1 MISGLERILWSET
14 FTPNNT
20 LAERKKYYLM
30 AISITFLAELSLFF
44 REKLHFGWKRM
55 MKSEESSD
63 LQKRKGRDDSLPSL
77 SSLPWISVLLSFC
90 ANTGLRQDECA
101 FCSTRYF
108 LVRFSGD
115 RTHKKISCATQPA
128 SCVSPDT
135 YTLKRSVYFISV
147 HLARTCGRVGWLR
160 CGLWIAATACWWR
173 TW

>member
-20 LAERKKYYLM
+20 LAEQKKYYLM

-63 LQKRKGRDDSLPSL
+63 LQKRKGRDDSLSSL
-77 SSLPWISVLLSFC
+77 SSLPWISVLLSFF
-90 ANTGLRQDECA
+90 AN
-101 FCSTRYF
+101 
-108 LVRFSGD
+108 
-115 RTHKKISCATQPA
+115 
-128 SCVSPDT
+128 T
-135 YTLKRSVYFISV
+135 YTLRRSIHFISVRFISV
-147 HLARTCGRVGWLR
+147 HLAWTCGRVGWLR